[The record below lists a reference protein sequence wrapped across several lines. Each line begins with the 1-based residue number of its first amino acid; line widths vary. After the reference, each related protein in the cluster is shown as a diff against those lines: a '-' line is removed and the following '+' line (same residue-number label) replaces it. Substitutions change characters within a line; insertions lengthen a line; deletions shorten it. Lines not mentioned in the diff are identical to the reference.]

1 MNNKRFYRVVSALPE
16 PEPAGERVAAVLLL
30 LWEGQRGPEL
40 VLERRSLSLKRQ
52 PGEVCL
58 PGGGVEPGETPRAC
72 VLRET
77 EEELGLREVRI
88 LAHLE
93 SLRHRTGERVEVF
106 VGAVDSLRE
115 LRPQRSEV
123 EEVFTIPLRW
133 LCDHP
138 PGVAR
143 YVLRPDY
150 GASSS
155 ALHPFLSHYGRE
167 SDSPLWEW
175 EGKVLWGMSA
185 RIIQGFVDR
194 LAVELE
200 PEDPERSEA
209 ASQRTQAGA
218 V

>member
-16 PEPAGERVAAVLLL
+16 PEPAGERVAAVLVL

-150 GASSS
+150 GASSP

-194 LAVELE
+194 FAAELE